1 MQSPRFIMQE
11 TRDVLKELES
21 LELTNARTKRWLLA
35 SNEMENRIL
44 QCKLVALEKVHKK
57 SISTIDSLITENFKK
72 LRSSY
77 LTKGGSDGTT
87 VAVGETLIAGKKEG
101 CHSKPLLFP
110 SLKHPKGTD
119 VKKKIFKAADTHR
132 LPGRHISNL
141 NLRPMTAEK
150 DIEKITFGCSE
161 INSFQNRNMLGCVEQ
176 QLGSLRIGRTD
187 GKVHVKEDRREMFD
201 IPMIVVAAPCPKRQ
215 SCLRMVERRKST
227 GCFCAS
233 KIREYENGIYPVDN
247 MLSVLAFDQKTPE
260 GIAKSR
266 KITRQKL
273 PRLQTSI
280 DLLSI
285 PEIIEK
291 GELLHKEAK

>member
-11 TRDVLKELES
+11 TKGVLKELEN
-21 LELTNARTKRWLLA
+21 LELTNTRTKRWLLA

-44 QCKLVALEKVHKK
+44 KCKLVALEKVHKK
-57 SISTIDSLITENFKK
+57 SISNMDSLITENCEK

-77 LTKGGSDGTT
+77 LTKGSSDGTT
-87 VAVGETLIAGKKEG
+87 VAVGETLIAGKKED

-150 DIEKITFGCSE
+150 EIEKITFGCSE
-161 INSFQNRNMLGCVEQ
+161 MNSFQNRNMPGCVKQ
-176 QLGSLRIGRTD
+176 QLGSLRKGRTD
-187 GKVHVKEDRREMFD
+187 GKVHAEEDRRKVFD

-215 SCLRMVERRKST
+215 SCLRMAKRRKST
-227 GCFCAS
+227 GCFYAS
-233 KIREYENGIYPVDN
+233 KIREYENGTCPVDN
-247 MLSVLAFDQKTPE
+247 MLSVFEFDRKTPE
-260 GIAKSR
+260 CIAKSR

-280 DLLSI
+280 DLLSV
-285 PEIIEK
+285 PEIIER